1 MSENPQQPPAPQQPQ
16 PQPQPQPGP
25 YTAHPQSGVPYQPQP
40 LNPSDERLWGVLAQ
54 IVPFVAG
61 FIAPLVIWLVFRE
74 RSRFV
79 DQEAKESLN
88 FQITVVVAHVAAL
101 LITLV
106 TFGFGSIVY
115 LVFVAVI
122 VFQILAAVANN
133 RGEPYRYPVN
143 IRFIK

>member
-1 MSENPQQPPAPQQPQ
+1 MSENPQQPPAPQPQ

-25 YTAHPQSGVPYQPQP
+25 YTAHPQAGVPYQPQP
-40 LNPSDERLWGVLAQ
+40 LNPSDERLWGVLSQ
-54 IVPFVAG
+54 VGPFVAG

-88 FQITVVVAHVAAL
+88 FQITVAVAHVAAF
-101 LITLV
+101 LITTI
-106 TFGFGSIVY
+106 TFGIGGIVY

-143 IRFIK
+143 IRFIR